1 MNMRANRSRA
11 SRQRGMGLIELMVGM
26 TIGLIVLAALGYFF
40 LGSIQANRTH
50 NDISRMQES
59 GRNAL
64 EILGT
69 AIRQAGYRADA
80 DVPFSGTALTG
91 ADGATDSITV
101 QFGAQEGGETNCAG
115 TNVAAGAL
123 VTYAFTVNANREL
136 ICNGG
141 GGGVVVVDNIENM
154 QITYGID
161 TTKDGV
167 IDLYTAAPTAPQFF
181 QVAAVRV
188 NLVVRGPSARAA
200 TGGDGF
206 LRQTYATTF
215 TVRNQA
221 W

>member
-1 MNMRANRSRA
+1 MNMRANSSRFG
-11 SRQRGMGLIELMVGM
+11 RQRGMGLIEMMVGM

-50 NDISRMQES
+50 DDISRMQES
-59 GRNAL
+59 GRQAM

-80 DVPFSGTALTG
+80 NVIFPFAGTALTG

-101 QFGAQEGGETNCAG
+101 QFDAQEGGETDCAG
-115 TNVAAGAL
+115 AAVATGAL
-123 VTYAFTVNANREL
+123 VTYAFAVNGSRQLTCQGQPVA
-136 ICNGG
+136 
-141 GGGVVVVDNIENM
+141 DNIENM
-154 QITYGID
+154 QVVYGID
-161 TTKDGV
+161 AGKDGA
-167 IDLYTAAPTAPQFF
+167 IESYTATPTAAEFP